1 MAKFLNKKERVY
13 DFKLTSY
20 GHYLL
25 SNGMFAPA
33 LYSFLDDNVIY
44 DASYAGRTEKQNDI
58 HERIKNQTQ
67 YIESLVLF
75 EDVEKNNI
83 PYSNVSG
90 EAFSL
95 DTDAVTISPRKDT
108 FRFDSIIGDAL
119 LEADTQN
126 VPAWKL
132 VTLQGE
138 ILSSQQKDISNDVLI
153 PQINMTMNY
162 RKKRITSDQYT
173 ALDMNNMP
181 DYITRQFSNGEYLV
195 LEEDDLMLYIEE
207 LNTILLNENFDIEVF
222 ESINSGQTLK
232 RKRFVKNQKKIEN
245 NVITQEYLNN
255 YSKITTEFNDDD
267 VEYFFEIYRDDE
279 INRAAACKGAEIF
292 NKQSYYIDLDF
303 DCHADS
309 DPEAQY
315 FDIYGPVTE
324 PEICL

>member
-1 MAKFLNKKERVY
+1 
-13 DFKLTSY
+13 
-20 GHYLL
+20 
-25 SNGMFAPA
+25 MFAPA

-44 DASYAGRTEKQNDI
+44 DASYAGRTEGQNDI

-83 PYSNVSG
+83 PYSSTSG

-95 DTDAVTISPRKDT
+95 DSSAVAISPRKDT

-138 ILSSQQKDISNDVLI
+138 ISSSQQKDISNDVMI
-153 PQINMTMNY
+153 PQINMTMTY
-162 RKKRITSDQYT
+162 RKKRITSNQR
-173 ALDMNNMP
+173 AMMQEGSVP
-181 DYITRQFSNGEYLV
+181 DHITRQFSNGEYLV

-222 ESINSGQTLK
+222 ESIDSGQTLK

-245 NVITQEYLNN
+245 NVITQEYLDN
-255 YSKITTEFNDDD
+255 YSKTTTTFDDDD
-267 VEYFFEIYRDDE
+267 VEYFFEMYRD
-279 INRAAACKGAEIF
+279 NGVNHAAACKGAEIF
-292 NKQSYYIDLDF
+292 NKQSYYVDLDF
-303 DCHADS
+303 DCYADG
-309 DPEAQY
+309 DPKAQY

>member
-1 MAKFLNKKERVY
+1 MAKFLNKKEQVY

-44 DASYAGRTEKQNDI
+44 DASYAGRTERQNDT

-75 EDVEKNNI
+75 EDIEKNNI
-83 PYSNVSG
+83 PYSSVSG

-108 FRFDSIIGDAL
+108 FRFNSIIGDAL

-138 ILSSQQKDISNDVLI
+138 ISSSQQKDTLNDVLI
-153 PQINMTMNY
+153 PQVNMTMTY
-162 RKKRITSDQYT
+162 RKKRITSNQRALMQEGG
-173 ALDMNNMP
+173 ALDH
-181 DYITRQFSNGEYLV
+181 ITRQFSNGEYLV

-245 NVITQEYLNN
+245 NVITQEYLDN
-255 YSKITTEFNDDD
+255 YSKTTTTFDDND
-267 VEYFFEIYRDDE
+267 VEYFFEMYKD
-279 INRAAACKGAEIF
+279 NGVNHAAACKGVEMF

-303 DCHADS
+303 DCYAND
-309 DPEAQY
+309 DPKAQY

>member
-83 PYSNVSG
+83 PYSSVSG
-90 EAFSL
+90 DAFSL

-108 FRFDSIIGDAL
+108 FRFNSIIGDAL

-162 RKKRITSDQYT
+162 RKKRITSNQYS
-173 ALDMNNMP
+173 ALEMSNTP

-222 ESINSGQTLK
+222 ESIDSGQTLK

-245 NVITQEYLNN
+245 NVITQEYLDN
-255 YSKITTEFNDDD
+255 YNKITTEFNDDD

-279 INRAAACKGAEIF
+279 VNRAAACKGAEIF

-303 DCHADS
+303 DCYADS
-309 DPEAQY
+309 DPRAQY

>member
-1 MAKFLNKKERVY
+1 MAKFLNKKEQVY

-44 DASYAGRTEKQNDI
+44 DASYVGRTEKQNDI

-75 EDVEKNNI
+75 EDAENNNI
-83 PYSNVSG
+83 PYSSTTG

-95 DTDAVTISPRKDT
+95 DTSAITISPRKDS

-132 VTLQGE
+132 VTLQGQ
-138 ILSSQQKDISNDVLI
+138 ISSSQQKDIANDVMI
-153 PQINMTMNY
+153 PQINMTMTY
-162 RKKRITSDQYT
+162 RKKRITANQRRVMEEGT
-173 ALDMNNMP
+173 EP

-195 LEEDDLMLYIEE
+195 LEEDNLMLYLEE
-207 LNTILLNENFDIEVF
+207 LNTILLNDNFDVEVF
-222 ESINSGQTLK
+222 ESINSGAVLK

-245 NVITQEYLNN
+245 NVITQEYLDN
-255 YSKITTEFNDDD
+255 YNKITTTFDDDD
-267 VEYFFEIYRDDE
+267 VEYFFEIYKDNEVDH
-279 INRAAACKGAEIF
+279 AAACKGAEIF

-303 DCHADS
+303 DCYGDD
-309 DPEAQY
+309 DPRTFY